1 LYPLSSED
9 IHIVTVG
16 SEWRTN
22 PHPDV
27 LLQQIHPELRVHHPL
42 YGIRTLPWPLQ
53 RGLQLFGCACARSV
67 WDLLTTEA
75 QNAIRTRERFL
86 YHQASEADLQAAALG
101 LPAIE
106 TTAYQHAHASA
117 AHAAGY
123 YHRADAARDMPPL
136 CHPLE
141 AARSAAK
148 ALACRKVGPAPIH
161 PPSRTQWHREWS
173 HVYTTARARQADWV
187 RDIFPPPGTS
197 ISDLRVEPEWR
208 TATVQML
215 THHADTTGDYS
226 VLPILADAL
235 HEAGCDNPLLLRH
248 CREQPHHVR
257 GCWVVEQLLGRF
269 EWSDPEA
276 APPSPREEL
285 FDFVPPPHDDGTRHA

>member
-1 LYPLSSED
+1 M
-9 IHIVTVG
+9 TAG
-16 SEWRTN
+16 SEWPTN
-22 PHPDV
+22 PNPDV
-27 LLQQIHPELRVHHPL
+27 LLQRIHPELVRHYPL
-42 YGIRTLPWPLQ
+42 YGIGTLPWPLQ

-67 WDLLTTEA
+67 WELLTTEA

-86 YHQASEADLQAAALG
+86 DSQATEADLQAAALC
-101 LPAIE
+101 LPVIE
-106 TTAYQHAHASA
+106 TTAYQHALASA
-117 AHAAGY
+117 ARAAGY
-123 YHRADAARDMPPL
+123 YHRADAVRDLPPH
-136 CHPLE
+136 CYPLE

-148 ALACRKVGPAPIH
+148 ALACRKAGPAPI
-161 PPSRTQWHREWS
+161 SSLARTHWHREWS
-173 HVYTTARARQADWV
+173 RVYSTARAQQADWV

-197 ISDLRVEPEWR
+197 LSDLRVEPEWR

-235 HEAGCDNPLLLRH
+235 HEAGCDNLFLLRH

-269 EWSDPEA
+269 VWPNSEVP
-276 APPSPREEL
+276 PPSPREEL